1 MRNIIWNISALFSVS
16 LALMYIYFII
26 IIIVVVIIIIIIIII
41 INIIIIVIINF
52 CTPIRLTVFPW
63 NKKLSSTILRVRNR
77 KTNYHR
83 TVRSLF

>member
-26 IIIVVVIIIIIIIII
+26 IIIVVVIIIIIII
-41 INIIIIVIINF
+41 VIINF
-52 CTPIRLTVFPW
+52 CTPIRLTLFPW

>member
-1 MRNIIWNISALFSVS
+1 
-16 LALMYIYFII
+16 MYIYFII
-26 IIIVVVIIIIIIIII
+26 IIIVVVIIIIIIIIII

-52 CTPIRLTVFPW
+52 CTPIRLTLFPW

>member
-26 IIIVVVIIIIIIIII
+26 IIIVVIIIIIIII

-52 CTPIRLTVFPW
+52 CTPIRLTLFPW

>member
-41 INIIIIVIINF
+41 NIIIIVIINF
-52 CTPIRLTVFPW
+52 CTPIRLTLFPW
-63 NKKLSSTILRVRNR
+63 NKKLSSSILRVRNR

>member
-26 IIIVVVIIIIIIIII
+26 IIIVVVIIIIII
-41 INIIIIVIINF
+41 VIINF
-52 CTPIRLTVFPW
+52 CTPIRLTLFPW

>member
-41 INIIIIVIINF
+41 NIIIIVIINF
-52 CTPIRLTVFPW
+52 CTPIRLTLFPW

>member
-26 IIIVVVIIIIIIIII
+26 IIIVVVIIIIIII
-41 INIIIIVIINF
+41 NIIIIVIINF
-52 CTPIRLTVFPW
+52 CTPIRLTLFPW